1 VPSITDRFL
10 GIAGKA
16 HTSVFRASRGKVGGR
31 MLGSE
36 VLLLNT
42 VGRKS
47 GQKRTTPLLYLR
59 DGDEYVIVASKGGS
73 QTHPAWY
80 HNLKANPETTIEVG
94 DRKIPVRAGEA
105 NPEEKARLW
114 PKLVEMYPSYESY
127 QRKTER
133 EIPVIILEPAG

>member
-1 VPSITDRFL
+1 MPTIADRFL
-10 GIAGKA
+10 EIAGKA
-16 HTSVFRASRGKVGGR
+16 HASLFRASRGKVGGR

-36 VLLLNT
+36 VLLLNS

-59 DGDEYVIVASKGGS
+59 DGEEYVIVASKGGS

-94 DRKIPVRAGEA
+94 DRKIRVRAGEA

-133 EIPVIILEPAG
+133 EIPIIILEPAE